1 MLSFASVA
9 HVAHYIDCG
18 LVCTYIYIYICKEH
32 DILHDVSDRFWS
44 FSVLSR

>member
-18 LVCTYIYIYICKEH
+18 LVCTYIYIYKEH